1 MTSDTAIALVSS
13 VLVVAAALTFVTT
26 AWAGVIGA
34 PHVATPK
41 KMIREAL
48 KLASLKKSERF
59 YDLGA
64 GNGHVLVIAAKEFG
78 ARATGFEL
86 SLHHYLFAKLNIWLK
101 RAHANVLWRNLYHE
115 NLRDADVV
123 FLWLTPKAYRK
134 LQKKF
139 ETELRPGTRVVMF
152 SSALGFWNPTKTATF
167 GPRWRLF
174 LYEVK

>member
-13 VLVVAAALTFVTT
+13 VLVVAGALTFVTT

-48 KLASLKKSERF
+48 KLAGLKKGERF

-78 ARATGFEL
+78 ARAIGFEL
-86 SLHHYLFAKLNIWLK
+86 SLHHYLFAKFNLWRSRSN
-101 RAHANVLWRNLYHE
+101 AEVLWRNLYHE

-139 ETELRPGTRVVMF
+139 ETELHPGTRVVTF
-152 SSALGFWNPTKTATF
+152 SSPLRFWEPTKTAQFSNT
-167 GPRWRLF
+167 WRLF
-174 LYEVK
+174 LYEKK